1 MLFSSGSGDFLPLVN
16 QTLNIPPTTP
26 VGNSTCQQVTILGDT
41 VAEDN
46 ETFTIMASVA
56 SPDIIEQPATVNVTL
71 MDDDDGT
78 YDVIIILPVG
88 A

>member
-16 QTLNIPPTTP
+16 QMLNIPPTTP

-46 ETFTIMASVA
+46 ETITIMASVA

-78 YDVIIILPVG
+78 YDVIITLPVG